1 MAVLVEARQSHC
13 SAEILQHPH
22 SLLFSNCWDYGTHW
36 TRASGHGWWMAGS
49 KGSAGLPRQL
59 RHGRGG
65 SSRPCRGKCW
75 LSEAARQDLAMHSP
89 RKWRQAVCPAL
100 WMQKFWTR
108 EQRNCL
114 QTFDSS
120 PEFRKLEFR
129 YIHCEGI
136 QGVTQFSYQ
145 VFLLLK
151 TAQNHS
157 CLGLSCLFFWTRFFQ
172 KAIGLT
178 PQGNLYPSA

>member
-22 SLLFSNCWDYGTHW
+22 SLCL
-36 TRASGHGWWMAGS
+36 ASAGIMAHTGHRLVGMAGEWQGPKCLQRRQQPALQREMLAVRS
-49 KGSAGLPRQL
+49 SQARSGNALPKKVETSCLPRTL
-59 RHGRGG
+59 NAELLDPWAKKF
-65 SSRPCRGKCW
+65 SSDIW
-75 LSEAARQDLAMHSP
+75 LLSRVQEIRISIHS
-89 RKWRQAVCPAL
+89 L
-100 WMQKFWTR
+100 W
-108 EQRNCL
+108 
-114 QTFDSS
+114 
-120 PEFRKLEFR
+120 
-129 YIHCEGI
+129 GI

-157 CLGLSCLFFWTRFFQ
+157 CLGLSCLFFWTKFSQ
-172 KAIGLT
+172 KAIELT